1 MRFWNVSAAGLKAKK
16 HLFKFVMQKSKWKL
30 KILLHCDDNWVYFDW
45 KAIKFLIIKVTFPVM
60 YIWKK
65 INFTG
70 QVLRIVCYPIA
81 QWNRFQPLNWK
92 NVKCFLSQSP
102 KIKLR
107 NMNWNIRWHLG
118 SMYLHYTNGR
128 NGEQNNS
135 NCGVSCQIWKERGR
149 TLQIINAEETLKA
162 SLTLIEFHTNEIH
175 IGGGLSVLLW
185 NSESKKI
192 LGERRQGRTLRV
204 IRINER

>member
-1 MRFWNVSAAGLKAKK
+1 MK
-16 HLFKFVMQKSKWKL
+16 Q
-30 KILLHCDDNWVYFDW
+30 
-45 KAIKFLIIKVTFPVM
+45 
-60 YIWKK
+60 

-135 NCGVSCQIWKERGR
+135 NCGVPCQIWKLWNWNNIIW
-149 TLQIINAEETLKA
+149 TLRVTHAEELLKA
-162 SLTLIEFHTNEIH
+162 SLTLVEFVLVQNWGYGFKVQNPKNYLRRGRRSLRVLNAEESLNASLTIVEFHTCRIR
-175 IGGGLSVLLW
+175 ISQWLSVPL
-185 NSESKKI
+185 
-192 LGERRQGRTLRV
+192 
-204 IRINER
+204 

>member
-1 MRFWNVSAAGLKAKK
+1 MSAKSIQILKLSVHSKTENHNHFNVDVSCCVSSTWTIYVQRYTFVRKLTRAKK
-16 HLFKFVMQKSKWKL
+16 PVNRNIYNMCSRLVQGNRCSL
-30 KILLHCDDNWVYFDW
+30 CDHQS
-45 KAIKFLIIKVTFPVM
+45 
-60 YIWKK
+60 YIFIYVWKK

-70 QVLRIVCYPIA
+70 QVLRIVCHPIA

-135 NCGVSCQIWKERGR
+135 NCRVSCQIWK
-149 TLQIINAEETLKA
+149 
-162 SLTLIEFHTNEIH
+162 
-175 IGGGLSVLLW
+175 LW
-185 NSESKKI
+185 NWNFFYSFKKTDI
-192 LGERRQGRTLRV
+192 FRRNFLF
-204 IRINER
+204 I

>member
-1 MRFWNVSAAGLKAKK
+1 
-16 HLFKFVMQKSKWKL
+16 MQIENFESLWWQL
-30 KILLHCDDNWVYFDW
+30 SLLWLESNKVFDNQSY
-45 KAIKFLIIKVTFPVM
+45 TFI
-60 YIWKK
+60 YAWKK
-65 INFTG
+65 INSTG
-70 QVLRIVCYPIA
+70 QILRIVCYPIA

-135 NCGVSCQIWKERGR
+135 NCGVSCQIWKLSNWNNI
-149 TLQIINAEETLKA
+149 TWIYILKDDN
-162 SLTLIEFHTNEIH
+162 SENEVLLIH
-175 IGGGLSVLLW
+175 IYFKS
-185 NSESKKI
+185 
-192 LGERRQGRTLRV
+192 
-204 IRINER
+204 

>member
-1 MRFWNVSAAGLKAKK
+1 MITVEFTLTDNQSYIFSYL
-16 HLFKFVMQKSKWKL
+16 HL
-30 KILLHCDDNWVYFDW
+30 
-45 KAIKFLIIKVTFPVM
+45 
-60 YIWKK
+60 KK

-135 NCGVSCQIWKERGR
+135 NCRVSCQIWKLWNWNYIIWTSRV
-149 TLQIINAEETLKA
+149 INAEESLKA
-162 SLTLIEFHTNEIH
+162 SLTLAEFALVENWGYSFRILTILWEVE
-175 IGGGLSVLLW
+175 GESYELLTQRNPW
-185 NSESKKI
+185 KLASH
-192 LGERRQGRTLRV
+192 
-204 IRINER
+204 

>member
-1 MRFWNVSAAGLKAKK
+1 MS
-16 HLFKFVMQKSKWKL
+16 
-30 KILLHCDDNWVYFDW
+30 LLWLESNKVFDNQSYIFS
-45 KAIKFLIIKVTFPVM
+45 

-70 QVLRIVCYPIA
+70 QILRIVCYPIA

-118 SMYLHYTNGR
+118 STCTTQMEGMGSKT
-128 NGEQNNS
+128 
-135 NCGVSCQIWKERGR
+135 IR
-149 TLQIINAEETLKA
+149 TL
-162 SLTLIEFHTNEIH
+162 EFHATLEAFDLKSYNGDAFQKKKSYSAH
-175 IGGGLSVLLW
+175 IW
-185 NSESKKI
+185 ISKANLMKCFQWYCWFYYQS
-192 LGERRQGRTLRV
+192 RRFQC
-204 IRINER
+204 IRIQAWLKKENT